1 VDLFN
6 PWILRVLWIRRSRR
20 VTANADS
27 LFVAFFHLW
36 HLWHSIMNYVDLSG
50 RTKFWVTGS
59 DRLRYLNGQLTND
72 LNGLVLGQA
81 MYAFALT
88 AKGKLA
94 GDLYLRAVSDAFL
107 IDAPPELRESLL
119 ERLERYVVA
128 DDVSIEDVTERF
140 SLRHFPQSLAP
151 GETPPGIIRS
161 ESNRF
166 RRLGTDLF
174 FEAEAVLPAGAEPAE
189 LLGNAEAETL
199 RVAAAMP
206 RWGHELDE
214 NVLPQEAGLDDL
226 AISYTK
232 GCYLGQEV
240 VSRIKSV
247 GHVNRRLVKLR
258 LLEGP
263 ALRPGLKLTEPGQA
277 APVAGSVTSVAPLPV
292 EDQIYALGF
301 ARRTFA
307 DPGNRLGLVDPA
319 SSGLIGTVEV
329 CSLSMT

>member
-1 VDLFN
+1 
-6 PWILRVLWIRRSRR
+6 
-20 VTANADS
+20 
-27 LFVAFFHLW
+27 
-36 HLWHSIMNYVDLSG
+36 MNYVDLSG
-50 RTKFWVTGS
+50 RAKFWVTGS

-72 LNGLVLGQA
+72 LNALVLGQA

-94 GDLYLRAVSDAFL
+94 GDLYLRAVDDAFL
-107 IDAPPELRESLL
+107 IDAPSELRESLL
-119 ERLERYVVA
+119 VRLERYVVA
-128 DDVSIEDVTERF
+128 DDVCIEDVTERF
-140 SLRHFPQSLAP
+140 YLRHFPQSLAP
-151 GETPPGIIRS
+151 GETPPGTIRS

-174 FEAEAVLPAGAEPAE
+174 FETETVLPVGAESAE
-189 LLGNAEAETL
+189 LFGEAEAETL
-199 RVAAAMP
+199 RVEAAMP

-214 NVLPQEAGLDDL
+214 NVLPQEVGLDDL

-263 ALRPGLKLTEPGQA
+263 ALRPGLTLTGSGQP
-277 APVAGSVTSVAPLPV
+277 APVAGRVTSVAPLPV
-292 EDQIYALGF
+292 DGQIYALGF
-301 ARRTFA
+301 ARRTLA
-307 DPGNRLGLVDPA
+307 DPGNRLGVVDPA
-319 SSGLIGTVEV
+319 TSGLIGTVEV

>member
-1 VDLFN
+1 
-6 PWILRVLWIRRSRR
+6 
-20 VTANADS
+20 
-27 LFVAFFHLW
+27 
-36 HLWHSIMNYVDLSG
+36 
-50 RTKFWVTGS
+50 
-59 DRLRYLNGQLTND
+59 
-72 LNGLVLGQA
+72 

-94 GDLYLRAVSDAFL
+94 GDLYLRAVNDALL
-107 IDAPPELRESLL
+107 IDAPAELRESLL
-119 ERLERYVVA
+119 ARLERYIVA

-140 SLRHFPQSLAP
+140 CLWHFLEPLAP
-151 GETPPGIIRS
+151 GEAPPGIIRS

-174 FEAEAVLPAGAEPAE
+174 FEGKIALPAGAEPAE
-189 LLGNAEAETL
+189 PLGDAEAETL
-199 RVAAAMP
+199 RVEAAIP

-214 NVLPQEAGLDDL
+214 NVLPQEVGLDDL

-258 LLEGP
+258 LLEGSG
-263 ALRPGLKLTEPGQA
+263 LQPGLKLAASGQPAPA
-277 APVAGSVTSVAPLPV
+277 AGNVTSVAPLPV
-292 EDQIYALGF
+292 QGRIYALGF
-301 ARRTFA
+301 VRRTLA
-307 DPGNRLGLVDPA
+307 DPGSRLGVADPA

-329 CSLSMT
+329 CSS

>member
-1 VDLFN
+1 
-6 PWILRVLWIRRSRR
+6 
-20 VTANADS
+20 
-27 LFVAFFHLW
+27 
-36 HLWHSIMNYVDLSG
+36 MNYLDLSG
-50 RTKFWVTGS
+50 RAKFRVTGS

-72 LNGLVLGQA
+72 LNALVPGQA

-94 GDLYLRAVSDAFL
+94 GDLYLRAVNDAVL

-119 ERLERYVVA
+119 ARLERYVVA

-140 SLRHFPQSLAP
+140 YLRHFPQSLAP

-161 ESNRF
+161 ETNRF

-174 FEAEAVLPAGAEPAE
+174 FETKAVLPAGVEPAE
-189 LLGNAEAETL
+189 LLGDAEAETL

-214 NVLPQEAGLDDL
+214 NVLPQEVGLDEL

-263 ALRPGLKLTEPGQA
+263 ALQPGMKLATPGQPA
-277 APVAGSVTSVAPLPV
+277 AMAGSVTSVAPLPV
-292 EDQIYALGF
+292 DGRIYALGF
-301 ARRTFA
+301 ARRTLA
-307 DPGNRLGLVDPA
+307 DPGSRFGVVDPA
-319 SSGLIGTVEV
+319 SSGLIGAVEV
-329 CSLSMT
+329 CSLNVT

>member
-1 VDLFN
+1 
-6 PWILRVLWIRRSRR
+6 
-20 VTANADS
+20 
-27 LFVAFFHLW
+27 
-36 HLWHSIMNYVDLSG
+36 MNYVDLSG
-50 RTKFWVTGS
+50 RAKFWVTGS

-72 LNGLVLGQA
+72 LNALVLGQA

-94 GDLYLRAVSDAFL
+94 GDLYLRAVKCVAFYPTPDTRHSTPGDALL
-107 IDAPPELRESLL
+107 IDAAPELRESLL
-119 ERLERYVVA
+119 ARLERYVVA
-128 DDVSIEDVTERF
+128 DDVLIEDVTERF
-140 SLRHFPQSLAP
+140 YLRHFLEPFAP

-174 FEAEAVLPAGAEPAE
+174 FETGAVLPAGAEPAG
-189 LLGNAEAETL
+189 LLGDAEAETL
-199 RVAAAMP
+199 RVDAAMP

-214 NVLPQEAGLDDL
+214 NVLPQEVGLDDL

-263 ALRPGLKLTEPGQA
+263 ALRPGLALTGTGQP
-277 APVAGSVTSVAPLPV
+277 APAAGSVTSVAPLPV
-292 EDQIYALGF
+292 DGRIYALGF
-301 ARRTFA
+301 ARRTLA
-307 DPGNRLGLVDPA
+307 DPGSRLGVVDPA
-319 SSGLIGTVEV
+319 SSGLIGAVEV